1 MKKRTK
7 RIIFSFVLII
17 VFAGLCLYKFDS
29 DSQKF
34 FKIKNSIFTS
44 GGAHFIN
51 NYGET
56 NDFSNILVKGYFSY
70 YKSKFKKRFVDQTE
84 AFQTISESKILNDI
98 TLLYRTYWSEDFMK
112 TNNESKDY
120 NFEFVKH
127 LGSYL
132 INNNLS
138 NKTIE
143 GIKSF
148 KDVSSDLKKAIKKE
162 GAFCETFFLNDTYDI
177 IIWKTQSEKKIK
189 VETPNESRE
198 IPVVFFSDIILNNRL
213 SFLSFGTKETG
224 GWPNNE
230 KGVIYSGDYDEK
242 SEKFKYS
249 FLTHEANHFFDME
262 KYPNLS
268 AADLEYRSK
277 LIELIYVKNDKNR
290 MLKQFL
296 TGASNKKRSH
306 GHAYANFKVMHDFSK
321 QIFKKPFEGNLNKWK
336 EVSVKT
342 INKVALGLY
351 KANEEKLKK
360 NPKVKEVI

>member
-7 RIIFSFVLII
+7 RIIFSLVLII

-34 FKIKNSIFTS
+34 FKIRNSIVTN
-44 GGAHFIN
+44 GGGNFID
-51 NYGET
+51 NYGKS
-56 NDFSNILVKGYFSY
+56 NDFSNVLIKGYFWY
-70 YKSKFKKRFVDQTE
+70 YKRKFNERFVDQTE
-84 AFQTISESKILNDI
+84 IFQTTSESKILDDI
-98 TLLYRTYWSEDFMK
+98 AMIYRTYWREDFMK
-112 TNNESKDY
+112 INNESKDY

-132 INNNLS
+132 IDNNLV
-138 NKTIE
+138 NKSIE
-143 GIKSF
+143 DVVSF
-148 KDVSSDLKKAIKKE
+148 KDISSDLKEVIRRE

-177 IIWKTQSEKKIK
+177 IIWKTQSEKKFK

-213 SFLSFGTKETG
+213 SFLTFGTKKTG
-224 GWPNNE
+224 GWPNNK

-249 FLTHEANHFFDME
+249 FLTHEANHFFDVE

-277 LIELIYVKNDKNR
+277 LIELIYVNNDKNR

-336 EVSVKT
+336 EVSVET
-342 INKVALGLY
+342 INKVALSLY
-351 KANEEKLKK
+351 KTNEEKLKK